1 VRPDQQ
7 EFVAPVAW
15 SLAEASASPGGMT
28 ADEWTVGRHLD
39 GVSAGALALYDRF
52 IALAEQCGP
61 FSYRVTKTSITLKGT
76 RRGFA
81 GAVPRSSALRGYLD
95 LTRQVSDPRILSS
108 APYTKRLFVHQ
119 YKITALDELDEQ
131 FAGWLAEAYAVGQ
144 GAHLAGP
151 PAAPQ

>member
-1 VRPDQQ
+1 
-7 EFVAPVAW
+7 
-15 SLAEASASPGGMT
+15 MT
-28 ADEWTVGRHLD
+28 ADEWTVQRHME
-39 GVSAGALALYDRF
+39 GVGADVRALYDRF

-81 GAVPRSSALRGYLD
+81 GAAPRSGGLRGYLD

-108 APYTKRLFVHQ
+108 APYTKRLYVHQ
-119 YKITALDELDEQ
+119 YKIMALDELDEQ

-144 GAHLAGP
+144 GAHLADP
-151 PAAPQ
+151 PAAQ